1 MDNLWAPWRI
11 EYVRAP
17 KEEDGCIFCDLPA
30 ANDDK
35 ESLILLRGAS
45 AYVVLNRFP
54 YNNAHLLIAPFEH
67 NSEFDALA
75 AGTQHE
81 MLSLATRSMAV
92 LRQELDAGGFNFG
105 ANFGA
110 AAGAGIEEHVHLH
123 VVPRWTGDTNFM
135 PVIGT
140 TKVQVQ
146 GLQDTWEL
154 LTKALASTD

>member
-75 AGTQHE
+75 AETQHE

-154 LTKALASTD
+154 LTKALTSTD

>member
-17 KEEDGCIFCDLPA
+17 KEEDGCIFCDLPD
-30 ANDDK
+30 ANDDQK
-35 ESLILLRGAS
+35 SLIILRGAT

-75 AGTQHE
+75 AGTQQE

-92 LRQELDAGGFNFG
+92 LRKELDAGGFNFG
-105 ANFGA
+105 ANIGT

-146 GLQDTWEL
+146 GLQDTWEQL
-154 LTKALASTD
+154 SKALASTD

>member
-1 MDNLWAPWRI
+1 M
-11 EYVRAP
+11 
-17 KEEDGCIFCDLPA
+17 
-30 ANDDK
+30 
-35 ESLILLRGAS
+35 RGDTAF
-45 AYVVLNRFP
+45 VMLNRYP

-92 LRQELDAGGFNFG
+92 LRKELDAGGFNFG

-110 AAGAGIEEHVHLH
+110 AAGAGIKEHVHLH